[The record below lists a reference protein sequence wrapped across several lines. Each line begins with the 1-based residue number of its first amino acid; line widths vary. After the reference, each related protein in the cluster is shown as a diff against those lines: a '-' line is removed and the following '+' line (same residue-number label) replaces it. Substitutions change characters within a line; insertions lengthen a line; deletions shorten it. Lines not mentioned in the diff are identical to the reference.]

1 MYFHCHRSFSREN
14 EIEISRGKNMA
25 KDDFGRI
32 LYLHKKDINIHST
45 RQMKKLLIISK
56 KEAKRKCGD
65 NIVTYVKRFHEIF
78 NKESVLI
85 NGRTTYM

>member
-1 MYFHCHRSFSREN
+1 
-14 EIEISRGKNMA
+14 
-25 KDDFGRI
+25 
-32 LYLHKKDINIHST
+32 
-45 RQMKKLLIISK
+45 MKKLLIISK

>member
-32 LYLHKKDINIHST
+32 LYLHKKT
-45 RQMKKLLIISK
+45 LMFTVQ
-56 KEAKRKCGD
+56 EAKRKCGD

>member
-1 MYFHCHRSFSREN
+1 MKTKSKSHGERTWQKMTLVVFCIY
-14 EIEISRGKNMA
+14 I
-25 KDDFGRI
+25 
-32 LYLHKKDINIHST
+32 KKDINIHST